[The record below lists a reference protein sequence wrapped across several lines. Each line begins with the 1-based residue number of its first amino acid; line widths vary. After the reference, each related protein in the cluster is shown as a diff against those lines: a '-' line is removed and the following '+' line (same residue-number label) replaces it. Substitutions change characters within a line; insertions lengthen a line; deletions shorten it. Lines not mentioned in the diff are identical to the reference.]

1 MNCREAQESF
11 GLIWDV
17 SEDDPRRKNL
27 EWHVLGCENCAVEY
41 EMWKETQ
48 GIIHTMQV
56 DIQPEQ
62 AERMNRAVMDR
73 IYAESPW
80 LLPTEPGGRKISYV
94 MRRRMAIWIAG
105 FLAIFLCSLLYFM
118 VPGSEEAA
126 APAAQNS
133 GLLPIAIAGA
143 DTVVNTDHAYSMPDV
158 SRGVID
164 PLIVKMSPVYPEYWM
179 LLSMLALGLALFSWR
194 GLRRIRR

>member
-1 MNCREAQESF
+1 MNCSEAQEYF
-11 GLIWDV
+11 GLIWDL

-27 EWHVLGCENCAVEY
+27 EWHILGCESCAAEY
-41 EMWKETQ
+41 EIWKETQ
-48 GIIHTMQV
+48 GIIHNLQM
-56 DIQPEQ
+56 DIQPDQ

-80 LLPTEPGGRKISYV
+80 LAPAEPEARKTSYILK
-94 MRRRMAIWIAG
+94 RRLAFWIAG
-105 FLAIFLCSLLYFM
+105 FLAIFMCSLLYFM
-118 VPGSEEAA
+118 LPGSTEVST
-126 APAAQNS
+126 PDVNNS
-133 GLLPIAIAGA
+133 GLLPIAIAGSDSVINA
-143 DTVVNTDHAYSMPDV
+143 DHVYDMPDV
-158 SRGVID
+158 SRGIID

>member
-1 MNCREAQESF
+1 MNCREAQECF

-27 EWHVLGCENCAVEY
+27 EWHVLGCESCAAEY
-41 EMWKETQ
+41 EIWKETQ
-48 GIIHTMQV
+48 GIIHNLQI

-62 AERMNRAVMDR
+62 AERMNRTVMDR

-80 LLPTEPGGRKISYV
+80 LAPTEPEARKTSHIL
-94 MRRRMAIWIAG
+94 RRRMALWIAG
-105 FLAIFLCSLLYFM
+105 FLAVFICSLLYFM
-118 VPGSEEAA
+118 LPGSTEVST
-126 APAAQNS
+126 PTVKNS
-133 GLLPIAIAGA
+133 GLLPIAIAGSDKVINA
-143 DTVVNTDHAYSMPDV
+143 DHVYSMPDV
-158 SRGVID
+158 SRGIID
-164 PLIVKMSPVYPEYWM
+164 PLIVKMSPAYPEYWM